1 MCSEIEDVKHL
12 IFECKHVKM
21 IWSTLSLVIEFDI
34 QWRHVI
40 LGFYFKRNAKNT
52 NFTTIVSYTAYKYLN
67 IKCVVNLKTETYNGL
82 VLHLKN
88 NIRYN
93 IDVLVNISKIHMFRI
108 NGYWYF
114 AERNG
119 TERNQL
125 RGPKRGN
132 KIFFKRHYFN
142 LTYRKWK
149 IVLQILLF

>member
-1 MCSEIEDVKHL
+1 MVIYCAFIIAFYQKEIV
-12 IFECKHVKM
+12 CAVY
-21 IWSTLSLVIEFDI
+21 
-34 QWRHVI
+34 
-40 LGFYFKRNAKNT
+40 FY
-52 NFTTIVSYTAYKYLN
+52 
-67 IKCVVNLKTETYNGL
+67 
-82 VLHLKN
+82 
-88 NIRYN
+88 
-93 IDVLVNISKIHMFRI
+93 
-108 NGYWYF
+108 GYWYF